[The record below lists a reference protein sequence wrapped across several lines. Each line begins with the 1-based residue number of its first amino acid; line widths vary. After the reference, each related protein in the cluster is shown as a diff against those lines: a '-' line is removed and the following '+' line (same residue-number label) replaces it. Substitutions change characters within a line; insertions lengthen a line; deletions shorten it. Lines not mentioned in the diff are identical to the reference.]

1 MGIPKEAIK
10 VITEETLKKA
20 VDVAHSEGGK
30 TVAKL
35 VRKRLGPIGH
45 KLIRSG
51 FKSIR
56 PLGSAIYH
64 LCKDLKKI

>member
-1 MGIPKEAIK
+1 MGIPKETSK
-10 VITEETLKKA
+10 VITEEALKKA
-20 VDVAHSEGGK
+20 INVAHSEGAK
-30 TVAKL
+30 TVANA

-45 KLIRSG
+45 KLIKSG
-51 FKSIR
+51 IKSIR